1 MRNNLKKRF
10 EDVCNEYVS
19 EFCRL
24 YDFDVDI
31 TDVWVANDV
40 GGIACIGDNF
50 FNFID
55 VIKYAVDNSLR
66 DYDDLMDWYYYTIW
80 ADEFGQTIPNF
91 SSWSKGC
98 PRAGKEEQQKLIDMK
113 KELEKSIKEYKE
125 KF

>member
-1 MRNNLKKRF
+1 MRDDLKRRF
-10 EDVCNEYVS
+10 ESVCNEYVS

-55 VIKYAVDNSLR
+55 VIKYAVDNSLS
-66 DYDDLMDWYYYTIW
+66 DYDDLMGWYYYTIW
-80 ADEFGQTIPNF
+80 ANEFGQTIPNF
-91 SSWSKGC
+91 QSWCKGC
-98 PRAGKEEQQKLIDMK
+98 PRVDKEGQEKLTSLKRIMEEEIK
-113 KELEKSIKEYKE
+113 NLKERY
-125 KF
+125 